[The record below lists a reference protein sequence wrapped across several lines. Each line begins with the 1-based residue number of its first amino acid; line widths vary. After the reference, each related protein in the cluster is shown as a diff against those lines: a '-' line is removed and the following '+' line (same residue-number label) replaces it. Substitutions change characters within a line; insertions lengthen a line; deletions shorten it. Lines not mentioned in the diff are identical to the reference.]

1 MRFLEVIS
9 GWVNRYFSN
18 EEAIYL
24 VVFLL
29 TVFLVLFVLG
39 GVLAPVLTG
48 LVIAFLLEGL
58 VKRLKSL
65 KLSEG
70 FAVSV
75 TLLVFFGG
83 MVGFGLFV
91 VPLVWQQLRALA
103 AALPNII
110 GRLNE
115 ITQDLSTTLPDF
127 VRPEQVEQWLN
138 VVAGEIANLGG
149 TLLETLITQSFGFV
163 AVLIYLILVPVSV
176 FFFLKDRRRLM
187 DSFLALLPR
196 ERPLLDKVGAEMNI
210 QLANYVRGKFIEIL
224 IVGSVTYVAFAVL
237 NLNYAALLALI
248 VGLSVLIPF
257 VGAAV
262 VTIPVALVGII
273 QFGWTLELGYVMAAY
288 AVIQG
293 LDGNYL
299 VPWLF
304 SKVVDLHPMA
314 IIVAVLAFGGLWGV
328 WGVFFA
334 IPLATLVKAIYN
346 SWPRQVEDVDGV
358 DGVKQVDGVEEV
370 KTGKKND
377 AVGRVEVG
385 EIDKGAVTE
394 SGV

>member
-24 VVFLL
+24 VMFLL
-29 TVFLVLFVLG
+29 TVFLVLFILS

-58 VKRLKSL
+58 VQRLKNL
-65 KLSEG
+65 NLSEG
-70 FAVSV
+70 VAVSV

-83 MVGFGLFV
+83 VFGFGLFV

-103 AALPNII
+103 AALPDII

-115 ITQDLSTTLPDF
+115 ITQDLSTTLPEF
-127 VRPEQVEQWLN
+127 VGPEQVEQWLN

-163 AVLIYLILVPVSV
+163 AVLIYLVLVPVSV

-187 DSFLALLPR
+187 DSFLSLLPK
-196 ERPLLDKVGAEMNI
+196 ERPLLDKVGAEMNV

-224 IVGSVTYVAFAVL
+224 IVGSVTYLTFAL
-237 NLNYAALLALI
+237 LELNYAALLALI

-288 AVIQG
+288 AIIQG

-334 IPLATLVKAIYN
+334 IPLATLVKAIFN
-346 SWPRQVEDVDGV
+346 SWPHQSEGV
-358 DGVKQVDGVEEV
+358 
-370 KTGKKND
+370 D
-377 AVGRVEVG
+377 AVGGVDRIEDAAKIEEVTKVSEG
-385 EIDKGAVTE
+385 
-394 SGV
+394 GV

>member
-9 GWVNRYFSN
+9 GWINRYFSN

-24 VVFLL
+24 VMFLL
-29 TVFLVLFVLG
+29 TVFLVLFILG

-58 VKRLKSL
+58 VQRLKNL
-65 KLSEG
+65 NLSEG
-70 FAVSV
+70 VAISV

-83 MVGFGLFV
+83 VFGFGLFV

-103 AALPNII
+103 AALPDII

-115 ITQDLSTTLPDF
+115 ITQDLSTTLPEF
-127 VRPEQVEQWLN
+127 VGPEQVEQWLN

-163 AVLIYLILVPVSV
+163 AVLIYLVLVPVSV

-187 DSFLALLPR
+187 DSFLSLLPK
-196 ERPLLDKVGAEMNI
+196 ERPLLDKVGAEMNV

-224 IVGSVTYVAFAVL
+224 IVGSVTYLTFAL
-237 NLNYAALLALI
+237 LELNYAALLALI

-288 AVIQG
+288 AIIQG

-334 IPLATLVKAIYN
+334 IPLATLVKAIFN
-346 SWPRQVEDVDGV
+346 SWPHQSEGV
-358 DGVKQVDGVEEV
+358 
-370 KTGKKND
+370 D
-377 AVGRVEVG
+377 AVGGVDRIEDAAKIEEVTKVSEG
-385 EIDKGAVTE
+385 
-394 SGV
+394 GV